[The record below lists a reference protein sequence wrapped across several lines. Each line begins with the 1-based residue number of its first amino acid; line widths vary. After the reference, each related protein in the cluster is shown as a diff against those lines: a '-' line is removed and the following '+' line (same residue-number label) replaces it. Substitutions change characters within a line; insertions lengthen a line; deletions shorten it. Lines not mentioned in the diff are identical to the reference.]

1 MAIFKCKMC
10 GGALEVQEDQTMA
23 ICDYCGTRQTL
34 PRLSSD
40 RRANLYDRANHF
52 RRGNEYDKA
61 AGIYEQLLNEDATD
75 AEAYW
80 SLVLCRY
87 GIEYV
92 DDPATH
98 RRIPT
103 VNRAQFTSIFDDD
116 NYRSALAHADAS
128 QRGIY
133 EREAAAIDELR
144 RGILE
149 ISQREAPFD
158 VFLCYKEADQ
168 SGRRTPDSVLAGEL
182 YRELTDAGY
191 RVFFSR
197 VTLED
202 KPGTAYEPYIFA
214 ALQSARVM
222 VALGTRPE
230 SFHAVWVRNEWS
242 RYLALIR
249 NGARKVLI
257 PAYRDMDPYDLPEEF
272 SHLQA
277 RDMGKPGFVQD
288 LLRDIGKLA
297 APAAAPPAQPEQP
310 IQPVQPEQQVQPAA
324 ASAPLLRRAFLFLED
339 GEWDSAN
346 EYCERALDIDPEN
359 AEAYVGKLMAEL
371 QCPRR
376 EALQDCA
383 KPFDGLDSYKK
394 ALRFG
399 DEGLRAELQGAVAAI
414 RKRNESAAAANKAAQ
429 LAAAYDEA
437 VRKMQAAAFRQSY
450 LDAAALFDRLPG
462 YRDADALAAECR
474 ERAQQCV
481 YDAARELMRAAKTA
495 KDYQAA
501 AREFA
506 RIPGFRDADALTVK
520 CQERS
525 AALKRRRRRRPALA
539 VAIVAVVA
547 VAAAAIALFGP
558 KAVSA
563 LRYHSAEKL
572 LKTGQYE
579 DAMAAFEALDA
590 YGDAADRVLECRYA
604 MAEDLA
610 EAGQYAKAAI
620 AFGKAAGYRDAG
632 ERSAALWE
640 DIVPRASLAVGLH
653 HIVGLCADGTVLAAG
668 WDDDGRCYVSGWKD
682 IVAVAAG
689 ESYTVGLRAD
699 GTVVATG
706 WNYYGQCDI
715 SGRMNVVAIAAGSC
729 HSVGL
734 RKDGTVIATGWND
747 YGQCDVSDWKDV
759 VAIAAGGYHSVGLR
773 KDGTVIATGNNSSGQ
788 CDVSDWKDVVA
799 IDAGLY
805 YTVGLCADGTV
816 IATGWND
823 EGQCDVSGWK
833 GVVAIAAG
841 DYHTVGLRAD
851 GTVLAAGWSECGQC
865 DFVGWTD
872 VVAIAAGNYH
882 TVGLRNDGTVLANGW
897 SGWGDDDLPD
907 VTEWTDIRL
916 P

>member
-10 GGALEVQEDQTMA
+10 GGALEVQEDQTTA
-23 ICDYCGTRQTL
+23 ICDYCGTQQTL

-501 AREFA
+501 AQEFA
-506 RIPGFRDADALTVK
+506 CLPGFRDADALTVK

-547 VAAAAIALFGP
+547 VVAAAIALLGP

-572 LKTGQYE
+572 LEAGQYE
-579 DAMAAFEALDA
+579 DAMAAFEALDT
-590 YGDAADRVLECRYA
+590 YGDAADRILECQYA
-604 MAEDLA
+604 MAKDLA
-610 EAGQYAKAAI
+610 KEGRSAEAAM
-620 AFGKAAGYRDAG
+620 AFGKAAGYRDAW

-640 DIVPRASLAVGLH
+640 DIVPRASLSVGGGHIIGLRTDGTAVVAVGLYDTRPRGIAGWTDIVAVAAGFGH
-653 HIVGLCADGTVLAAG
+653 TVGLRADGTAIATGTNFDGESNVSGWTDLVAVDAGYSHTVGLRADGTVLATG
-668 WDDDGRCYVSGWKD
+668 WNDNGQCDVSGWKD

-689 ESYTVGLRAD
+689 FDHT
-699 GTVVATG
+699 
-706 WNYYGQCDI
+706 
-715 SGRMNVVAIAAGSC
+715 
-729 HSVGL
+729 
-734 RKDGTVIATGWND
+734 
-747 YGQCDVSDWKDV
+747 
-759 VAIAAGGYHSVGLR
+759 VGLR
-773 KDGTVIATGNNSSGQ
+773 KDGTVIATGNN
-788 CDVSDWKDVVA
+788 D
-799 IDAGLY
+799 
-805 YTVGLCADGTV
+805 T
-816 IATGWND
+816 
-823 EGQCDVSGWK
+823 GQCDVSGWK
-833 GVVAIAAG
+833 DVIAVAAG
-841 DYHTVGLRAD
+841 WGHTVGLRAD
-851 GTVLAAGWSECGQC
+851 GTVIATGGNSNGQC
-865 DFVGWTD
+865 DVSGWKD
-872 VVAIAAGNYH
+872 VVAIDAGISY
-882 TVGLRNDGTVLANGW
+882 TVGLRKDGTVLTAGWYDNDQRSVAGW
-897 SGWGDDDLPD
+897 SDIVAVGAGASDIVGLRKDGTVIVVGDIYYDTD
-907 VTEWTDIRL
+907 VIAAWTDIRL